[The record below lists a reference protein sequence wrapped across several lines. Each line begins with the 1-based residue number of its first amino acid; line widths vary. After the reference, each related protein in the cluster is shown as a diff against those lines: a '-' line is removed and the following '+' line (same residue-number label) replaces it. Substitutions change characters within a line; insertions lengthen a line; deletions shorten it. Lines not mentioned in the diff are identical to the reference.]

1 MRDRTRLR
9 RLSVPLNTATGT
21 PDLADSTATNDRRPA
36 FRADIEGLRAL
47 AVLLVVLYH
56 SAFPGFSG
64 GYVGVDVFFVISGYL
79 ITGTLLREASATSTI
94 RMSRF
99 WASRIRRLV
108 PALTVMVIVT
118 WIAGLA
124 IQSPLGWSD
133 LAREGMSAA
142 TYTSNIL
149 FAREAGGYFASTGS
163 PFLHTWSLSVEEQF
177 YIGWPILAL
186 VAVKVF
192 PSRTGRRGWNL
203 AFVVATVTMAS
214 FAASIWATNRG
225 TPWAYF
231 SAPTRAWEF
240 GVGALLAL
248 AGARLATMGRRLQVV
263 TVVAGLATI
272 LVAATRFDEQT
283 PFPGFWAGVPVLG
296 TAMVLLGGMHGA
308 ASLPSRLL
316 GTSVPVFIGRLS
328 YSWYL
333 WHWPFLIMSARLLGP
348 LSVPENLGVV
358 TLALGAAAISYAL
371 VEAPLRRNALL
382 RNPQWAISC
391 GVLSVGVL
399 VSLGMAIN
407 FAADRRMAD
416 PYLAALVAARDGR
429 SESGPPES
437 CSMAVIADE
446 EYCVHGP
453 TNASRL
459 VLLVGDSHAA
469 QWSPAVIEAAASS
482 DARVL
487 VRTYGGCP
495 AIDVPVRAN
504 RKGSCV

>member
-1 MRDRTRLR
+1 M
-9 RLSVPLNTATGT
+9 
-21 PDLADSTATNDRRPA
+21 
-36 FRADIEGLRAL
+36 
-47 AVLLVVLYH
+47 
-56 SAFPGFSG
+56 
-64 GYVGVDVFFVISGYL
+64 
-79 ITGTLLREASATSTI
+79 
-94 RMSRF
+94 
-99 WASRIRRLV
+99 
-108 PALTVMVIVT
+108 
-118 WIAGLA
+118 
-124 IQSPLGWSD
+124 
-133 LAREGMSAA
+133 
-142 TYTSNIL
+142 
-149 FAREAGGYFASTGS
+149 
-163 PFLHTWSLSVEEQF
+163 
-177 YIGWPILAL
+177 
-186 VAVKVF
+186 
-192 PSRTGRRGWNL
+192 
-203 AFVVATVTMAS
+203 
-214 FAASIWATNRG
+214 
-225 TPWAYF
+225 
-231 SAPTRAWEF
+231 
-240 GVGALLAL
+240 LAL

-482 DARVL
+482 DARGT
-487 VRTYGGCP
+487 RTNGYGGCP
-495 AIDVPVRAN
+495 ATDLPVRATGKAGVSDARARFRAETQCLISETRSN
-504 RKGSCV
+504 LVVMSNADHVGRLINPDSDALLSEANAVDTLDRTGRPLRRRAPRARSTPRGHCEQSGPVRRTRSSVSPGIAMPSGAQSRRVRYWPDRPS

>member
-1 MRDRTRLR
+1 MIRTSGTRTAEVSIGAVRDRTRLR

-192 PSRTGRRGWNL
+192 PSRTGRRGW
-203 AFVVATVTMAS
+203 
-214 FAASIWATNRG
+214 
-225 TPWAYF
+225 
-231 SAPTRAWEF
+231 E
-240 GVGALLAL
+240 
-248 AGARLATMGRRLQVV
+248 
-263 TVVAGLATI
+263 
-272 LVAATRFDEQT
+272 
-283 PFPGFWAGVPVLG
+283 
-296 TAMVLLGGMHGA
+296 
-308 ASLPSRLL
+308 SRLRCGDGDDGLVCSVHL
-316 GTSVPVFIGRLS
+316 GNQSRDPVGLTSLLRPAPGSSVS
-328 YSWYL
+328 E
-333 WHWPFLIMSARLLGP
+333 HCWPWQ
-348 LSVPENLGVV
+348 
-358 TLALGAAAISYAL
+358 ALGS
-371 VEAPLRRNALL
+371 PR
-382 RNPQWAISC
+382 WA
-391 GVLSVGVL
+391 
-399 VSLGMAIN
+399 
-407 FAADRRMAD
+407 
-416 PYLAALVAARDGR
+416 
-429 SESGPPES
+429 
-437 CSMAVIADE
+437 
-446 EYCVHGP
+446 
-453 TNASRL
+453 
-459 VLLVGDSHAA
+459 
-469 QWSPAVIEAAASS
+469 
-482 DARVL
+482 DACR
-487 VRTYGGCP
+487 
-495 AIDVPVRAN
+495 
-504 RKGSCV
+504 